1 MTKCT
6 PFHIVALLC
15 AGLAGCG
22 TRAGV
27 ATRPVQP
34 LDDLKQGEGATG
46 IGPARPMTIGQLR
59 VLLMAHADRTI
70 AALERVGGPGRTPD
84 SAPEARLALQLW
96 RTSVASAAVGLAVEP
111 DAGAALLDLM
121 VSTAVQHQVASR
133 AVFPG
138 AGGEALVAAL
148 AELEQSAWAIGARVH
163 PAEQRAQLRS
173 RAEHFAQSAELGP
186 TQGLVRLADLPPAP
200 GPALAGAKGL
210 FAPLDEANRQI
221 EETRLLGE
229 RLLFLTERLPLLSRW
244 QAETFTAGALGT
256 PESRQA
262 LAGLSLMASGVARMG
277 TQVESLPVILDR
289 QRQSLLADLDAREGT
304 LRQLLREASRLAE
317 QGRAA
322 AESGERVMALSDRTA
337 ASLGRT
343 ILAVNQLLAALRD
356 STAPGGAVDLNVAHY
371 AATVGDLRA
380 ALEALNSAL
389 GHGDGIAGGSRSLV
403 DHLAW
408 RAAQLILLLFALLL
422 GYRFL
427 AQRMTRREP

>member
-1 MTKCT
+1 
-6 PFHIVALLC
+6 
-15 AGLAGCG
+15 
-22 TRAGV
+22 
-27 ATRPVQP
+27 
-34 LDDLKQGEGATG
+34 
-46 IGPARPMTIGQLR
+46 
-59 VLLMAHADRTI
+59 
-70 AALERVGGPGRTPD
+70 
-84 SAPEARLALQLW
+84 
-96 RTSVASAAVGLAVEP
+96 
-111 DAGAALLDLM
+111 
-121 VSTAVQHQVASR
+121 
-133 AVFPG
+133 
-138 AGGEALVAAL
+138 
-148 AELEQSAWAIGARVH
+148 
-163 PAEQRAQLRS
+163 
-173 RAEHFAQSAELGP
+173 
-186 TQGLVRLADLPPAP
+186 
-200 GPALAGAKGL
+200 LAGAKGL